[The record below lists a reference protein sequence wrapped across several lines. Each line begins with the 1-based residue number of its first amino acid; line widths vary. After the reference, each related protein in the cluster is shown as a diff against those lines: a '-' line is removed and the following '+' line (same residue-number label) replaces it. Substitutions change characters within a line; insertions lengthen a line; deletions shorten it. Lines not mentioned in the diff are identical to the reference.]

1 MSPTADAPRTSGRTA
16 ADGDLPLRIAFLT
29 YRGKPHVGGQ
39 GVYTRHLTKALLDL
53 GHEVE
58 VLSGQPYPIVD
69 PRVPLIDLPSLDIY
83 NDQFPMRLPGPWEIK
98 SIGDLI
104 EVGSFMG
111 GSFPEPLAFS
121 VRAFQHLRRRVNE
134 FDLVQD
140 NQCLGYGLLA
150 MERIGLPVLATIHHP
165 ITVDRRLEMEHAE
178 TAFKRFS
185 KGRWY
190 GFTKMQTRVAS
201 RMPRVITVSQ
211 NSLKDINADQ
221 KVPLDRLHV
230 VPVGVDQDLFK
241 PQPDVKRIPGR
252 LITTASADVT
262 MKGLR
267 YLLEAVAKLR
277 TERHIELVVIG
288 RLKEGGPSARIID
301 DLGLRDAVTFITGVP
316 EERIIEL
323 YSEAELAVVPSLY
336 EGFSLPAI
344 EAMSCGVPL
353 VATTGG
359 ALPEVVGADNYTALC
374 VPPGDSEALAA
385 KIAMALDDKALRDR
399 IGAAGRARV
408 IERWT
413 WRHTAVGTV
422 EHYRALLAET
432 SAIQA
437 RRPGGAGAAPRYQLS
452 RLPGTGA

>member
-39 GVYTRHLTKALLDL
+39 GVYTRHLTKALMDL

-98 SIGDLI
+98 SLGDLV

-150 MERIGLPVLATIHHP
+150 MERVGLPVLATIHHP

-178 TAFKRFS
+178 TA
-185 KGRWY
+185 
-190 GFTKMQTRVAS
+190 
-201 RMPRVITVSQ
+201 
-211 NSLKDINADQ
+211 
-221 KVPLDRLHV
+221 H
-230 VPVGVDQDLFK
+230 
-241 PQPDVKRIPGR
+241 
-252 LITTASADVT
+252 
-262 MKGLR
+262 
-267 YLLEAVAKLR
+267 
-277 TERHIELVVIG
+277 
-288 RLKEGGPSARIID
+288 
-301 DLGLRDAVTFITGVP
+301 
-316 EERIIEL
+316 
-323 YSEAELAVVPSLY
+323 
-336 EGFSLPAI
+336 
-344 EAMSCGVPL
+344 
-353 VATTGG
+353 
-359 ALPEVVGADNYTALC
+359 
-374 VPPGDSEALAA
+374 
-385 KIAMALDDKALRDR
+385 
-399 IGAAGRARV
+399 
-408 IERWT
+408 
-413 WRHTAVGTV
+413 
-422 EHYRALLAET
+422 
-432 SAIQA
+432 IQA

-452 RLPGTGA
+452 RIPTTGA